1 MVLKPPFSR
10 NKPPSSKQPTVSKSP
25 WQRLLFGAPAR
36 LSLIALAVFTTVGV
50 ASSYVRSSD
59 HDDGEVDTKGR
70 NLNLTDLHVFREEDQ
85 NSSATPG
92 YLVLSMSTNP
102 RSLARQQ
109 YYFST
114 RARYEFKITRAANKN
129 ASPTGLP
136 DAILRFEFGAPDAN
150 QQQDIKITTIVDGAT
165 TTATAKT
172 TPLSSG
178 SQPIV
183 NQVSLGGA
191 NASVF
196 AGLREDPFFFDVEQY
211 FRVRAGARGIGPAV
225 GFRPPNTAVDFTRG
239 YNVNAI
245 AVRIPISLLAGGSNA
260 KVFDVWETI
269 SVGAAGKFTQVE
281 RLARPIINEG
291 LVVPNDFLNALNAV
305 GPDFEAAALAGQQ
318 PAAGI
323 AAPIVGD
330 VIKTLKAVGNTDA
343 RANALVAAFL
353 PDVMRIDTT
362 GSSGY
367 ANDLNAKGSPVRG
380 RLFKDDVFD
389 ITISV
394 LTNGAITTDNV
405 SYEGTPGNP
414 AQGHKPLA
422 PSFPYLALPN

>member
-1 MVLKPPFSR
+1 MV
-10 NKPPSSKQPTVSKSP
+10 
-25 WQRLLFGAPAR
+25 
-36 LSLIALAVFTTVGV
+36 
-50 ASSYVRSSD
+50 SSYVRSSD

-70 NLNLTDLHVFREEDQ
+70 NLNLTDLFVFREQDQ
-85 NSSATPG
+85 NPG
-92 YLVLSMSTNP
+92 ESPGNLVLIMNTNP

-114 RARYEFKITRAANKN
+114 RARYEFRIARVADKN
-129 ASPTGLP
+129 AAVTGVP
-136 DAILRFEFGAPDAN
+136 NAIVRFEFGAPDAN
-150 QQQDIKITTIVDGAT
+150 KQQAVTITTIVDGNTTVAT
-165 TTATAKT
+165 GKT
-172 TPLSSG
+172 TPITSG
-178 SQPIV
+178 SQPVI
-183 NQVSLGGA
+183 NNVSLGGS
-191 NASVF
+191 NATVF

-225 GFRPPNTAVDFTRG
+225 GFRPANTAVDFTKG

-245 AVRIPISLLAGGSNA
+245 AIRIPISLIAGGSG

-269 SVGAAGKFTQVE
+269 SVPGAAGKFTQFE
-281 RLARPIINEG
+281 RLARPLINEA
-291 LVVPNDFLNALNAV
+291 LVVQNDFLNALNMV

-330 VIKTLKAVGNTDA
+330 VTATLKAIGNSDKRVDA
-343 RANALVAAFL
+343 LLGAFL
-353 PDVMRIDTT
+353 PDVMRIDTA
-362 GSSGY
+362 GASGY
-367 ANDLNAKGSPVRG
+367 ANDLNTKGSPVRG
-380 RLFKDDVFD
+380 RLIKDDVFD

-414 AQGHKPLA
+414 AQGHDPLT